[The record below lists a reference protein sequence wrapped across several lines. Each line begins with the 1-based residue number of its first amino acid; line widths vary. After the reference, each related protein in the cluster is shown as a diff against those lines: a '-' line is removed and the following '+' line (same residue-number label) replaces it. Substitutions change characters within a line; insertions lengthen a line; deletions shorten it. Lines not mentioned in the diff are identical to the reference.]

1 MVSADSGAATSTTGS
16 TGTFSIEGLAT
27 GTHSVSFIRD
37 SVTIAT
43 VNVVAESTSNVN
55 VTETYLDALFS
66 LSYAASLVTTGSDE
80 VILVSFTGAVDES
93 AVSTVTEAE
102 VSSGTTSSSD
112 DSDDD
117 EDDDEDD
124 DDSSGKKTAST
135 TSSSSGSGGTTKK
148 TSSAAPSTGDKAS
161 VVFPL
166 LIAIVGVNLVGV
178 GVFKRKRED
187 IQE

>member
-1 MVSADSGAATSTTGS
+1 M
-16 TGTFSIEGLAT
+16 
-27 GTHSVSFIRD
+27 
-37 SVTIAT
+37 
-43 VNVVAESTSNVN
+43 
-55 VTETYLDALFS
+55 TETYLDAGFS

-124 DDSSGKKTAST
+124 GEDDDDSSGKKTAST
-135 TSSSSGSGGTTKK
+135 TSSSSGSGSGTTKK